1 MTVLD
6 LIKELG
12 PRINDQ
18 DGRAFPMIDAVNNV
32 LRAIC
37 RELKDRKSDLVEH
50 DLEVTFLT
58 DERLAALPADFEGLR
73 GRPWVGGKK
82 RSLNP
87 LPDRTWR
94 MEFEGRVAPIPKFY
108 ALTGDNLEIFP
119 GAQAELTIKGR
130 YYTAA
135 PAVVDVADTIPLPQ
149 FYDTVSAGVLMMH
162 QNGLVY
168 CVTSDFRAFVEEA
181 VVRSLRRRDD
191 HARTSKAYYM

>member
-6 LIKELG
+6 MIKELG

-32 LRAIC
+32 LRALC
-37 RELKDRKSDLVEH
+37 RELKDRKSDFVEH
-50 DLEVTFLT
+50 DLEVTFLA
-58 DERLAALPADFEGLR
+58 DDRIAALPADFEGLR
-73 GRPWVGGKK
+73 GKPWVSGTK
-82 RSLNP
+82 RNLNP

-94 MEFEGRVAPIPKFY
+94 MEYEGRVAPVPKFY
-108 ALTGDNLEIFP
+108 ALSGGNIEIFP
-119 GAQAELTIKGR
+119 GAQGTLTIKGR

-135 PAVVDVADTIPLPQ
+135 PAVEAVTDTIPLPQ

-168 CVTSDFRAFVEEA
+168 CVTSDFRAFIEEA
-181 VVRSLRRRDD
+181 VVRQLRRRDD
-191 HARTSKAYYM
+191 HARTSKAHYM

>member
-32 LRAIC
+32 LRALC

-50 DLEVTFLT
+50 DLEIIFQP
-58 DERLAALPADFEGLR
+58 DDRSAALPADFEGLR
-73 GRPWVGGKK
+73 GRPWVVGTK

-94 MEFEGRVAPIPKFY
+94 MEYEGRVAAIPTFY
-108 ALTGDNLEIFP
+108 ALSGNSLEIFP
-119 GAQAELTIKGR
+119 GAQGIVTIKGR
-130 YYTAA
+130 YYSAV
-135 PAVVDVADTIPLPQ
+135 PAVVTVAETIPLPQ
-149 FYDTVSAGVLMMH
+149 FEDTVRAGVMMMH

-168 CVTSDFRAFVEEA
+168 CVTNDFRAFIEEA
-181 VVRSLRRRDD
+181 VVRQLRRRDD